1 MIRMV
6 KITKA
11 LAKKMYDNGE
21 EVMIIPCRVRPTSLL
36 AGWTTKPADDP
47 DASFEKLCDIVF
59 YYNCSPEMGMTLNYY
74 AKEV

>member
-1 MIRMV
+1 MV

-21 EVMIIPCRVRPTSLL
+21 EIMIIPCKVRPNGML
-36 AGWTTKPADDP
+36 ASWTTKPVDDP
-47 DASFEKLCDIVF
+47 DADFDKLCNAIF
-59 YYNCSPEMGMTLNYY
+59 YYNCSPETGMTLNYY